1 MQVNPLE
8 SESRSLLSTSSEEDD
23 EPPAEEDD
31 QPPAKSTPPRVKGKA
46 TLGRNP
52 ADTGSPDTSPGQ
64 AESPEQARGGAGLRR
79 SIRQKTTESE
89 PALTDESSSD

>member
-8 SESRSLLSTSSEEDD
+8 SEPRSDFSTSSEED
-23 EPPAEEDD
+23 EV
-31 QPPAKSTPPRVKGKA
+31 PPAKSTPPRDKGKA